1 LGGYLISFVRPRAV
15 AVEPRRRSQD
25 RPADHE
31 TLVYDMNAFAE
42 ANVRRALDVEL
53 EVGDGAGI

>member
-1 LGGYLISFVRPRAV
+1 MPLAGPVVP
-15 AVEPRRRSQD
+15 EDQ
-25 RPADHE
+25 PADHE
-31 TLVYDMNAFAE
+31 TLVYNTKVFAE